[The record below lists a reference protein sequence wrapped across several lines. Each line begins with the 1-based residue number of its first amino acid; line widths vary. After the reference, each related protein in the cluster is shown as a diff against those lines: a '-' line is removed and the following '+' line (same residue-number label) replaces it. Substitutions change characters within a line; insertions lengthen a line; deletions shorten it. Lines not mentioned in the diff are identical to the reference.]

1 MKTMKKNQ
9 FLVRL
14 ALVIALSVGKTA
26 VANPFIL
33 SYTTEN
39 QNTERVRYVDVVFE
53 KVNIQRDIVFGE
65 SINEKGEKEL
75 LKLDVYAPEADEM
88 QNRPVI
94 VWIHGGGFRPG
105 NDKTQSYIVEMANR
119 FSRKGYVCLSVDY
132 RLREN
137 PRDNPKETISDAADD
152 VLKGIDWLRKNSE
165 LLNIDVSKIIIGG
178 GSAGGMLGC
187 NLCFNDRSNNETD
200 KRGIVGF
207 VNLWGTPDAIWGEL
221 DVDKNDSP
229 TIIVHGTEDKLVSY
243 SNSAILAEKLK
254 ANNVKHEL
262 ITIEG
267 AGHTPVKHMDDFEK
281 KIAGFL
287 YEIIK

>member
-1 MKTMKKNQ
+1 MKKNQ

-267 AGHTPVKHMDDFEK
+267 AGHTPVKHIDDFEK

>member
-1 MKTMKKNQ
+1 MKKNQ

-39 QNTERVRYVDVVFE
+39 QNAERVRYVDVVFE

-281 KIAGFL
+281 KIAAFL

>member
-132 RLREN
+132 RLR
-137 PRDNPKETISDAADD
+137 
-152 VLKGIDWLRKNSE
+152 
-165 LLNIDVSKIIIGG
+165 
-178 GSAGGMLGC
+178 
-187 NLCFNDRSNNETD
+187 
-200 KRGIVGF
+200 
-207 VNLWGTPDAIWGEL
+207 
-221 DVDKNDSP
+221 
-229 TIIVHGTEDKLVSY
+229 
-243 SNSAILAEKLK
+243 
-254 ANNVKHEL
+254 
-262 ITIEG
+262 
-267 AGHTPVKHMDDFEK
+267 
-281 KIAGFL
+281 
-287 YEIIK
+287 

>member
-1 MKTMKKNQ
+1 MKKNQ

-207 VNLWGTPDAIWGEL
+207 VNLWGTPDAIWCEL

-267 AGHTPVKHMDDFEK
+267 AGHTPVKHIDDFEK

>member
-1 MKTMKKNQ
+1 MKKNQ